1 MTVADRLVLYGVE
14 SSYSV
19 DLIES
24 MYRGGIELAASVITG
39 ELEWDLLGIDSPFEE
54 PISDRCRGMDC
65 LVPWVTPGWRKER
78 VDQALSSGLLLAGA
92 LVDATAVIP
101 RAFSIGKGSYIN
113 AGAIIGAQCEFGYCV
128 MIGRNA
134 SVGHQSTLD
143 DFVSVGPGATIA
155 SKVVVQRGSVIG
167 AGATVAP
174 DVKIGSN
181 SVVASG
187 ASVFRDVPDNVVVV
201 GNPARIAKSGMFGL
215 NGVGV

>member
-1 MTVADRLVLYGVE
+1 MTAADRLVLYGVE

-19 DLIES
+19 DVIES

-39 ELEWDLLGIDSPFEE
+39 ESEWDLHGIDTPFEA
-54 PISDRCRGMDC
+54 PIPDTFHGMNC

-78 VDQALSSGLLLAGA
+78 VDRALSSGLLLADA
-92 LVDATAVIP
+92 LIDPTAVIP
-101 RAFSIGKGSYIN
+101 RTLSIGKGSYIN
-113 AGAIIGAQCEFGYCV
+113 AGAIIGAQCGFGYCV

-134 SVGHQSTLD
+134 SVGHQSILD

-155 SKVVVQRGSVIG
+155 SKVAVHRGSVVG

-174 DVKIGSN
+174 DVSIGSN

-201 GNPARIAKSGMFGL
+201 GNPARIAKRGMLGL